1 MSYLVLSRQCYEEC
15 VITVAPSTEPTT
27 ITMKVTEIRG
37 MKVRTG
43 WEAPQH
49 VRIHRK
55 EVDAKIRR
63 HEREQQEPG
72 IHE

>member
-1 MSYLVLSRQCYEEC
+1 MSYLVLGRQCYEE
-15 VITVAPSTEPTT
+15 VSITVAPSNEPTT
-27 ITMKVTEIRG
+27 ITMKITEVRG
-37 MKVRTG
+37 QKVRTG
-43 WEAPQH
+43 WEAPPH
-49 VRIHRK
+49 VRINRK